1 MNSPF
6 KVSKLYGIWHTA
18 IVIIHIKYY
27 LILIIL
33 NAIRSE
39 INGDSEG
46 GDIIFRLGDYD
57 CLMMNIMGVRL
68 GASHFLKVRHITII
82 HKLLHFIRLITQ
94 TPDLPPAT
102 YPISVF
108 PISVSGSSILVI
120 AQASNLKVIFH
131 SLLYAHPAH

>member
-1 MNSPF
+1 MCLIEGGPFYYYTTRNHELPF

-68 GASHFLKVRHITII
+68 GASHFLKVRHITVSFINFYI
-82 HKLLHFIRLITQ
+82 LSGLSPKLLICPLQ
-94 TPDLPPAT
+94 
-102 YPISVF
+102 PIPSL
-108 PISVSGSSILVI
+108 SSL
-120 AQASNLKVIFH
+120 
-131 SLLYAHPAH
+131 SL